1 MLTSPKTRARSSA
14 KWRPFLGRRRPPRCL
29 SGAHLLARCGARE
42 TGVRRKLTGCA
53 RRLQAKTKLLHF
65 TVDCSKPVR
74 RGDFRGSAR
83 LAAPMSFMAADAV
96 CRKSEMSS
104 VQNSWDG
111 NMCSRKQY
119 SLSASPRGLSKA
131 DRRRFFLVRPG
142 GGQDH
147 GHRHLREV
155 PC

>member
-1 MLTSPKTRARSSA
+1 M
-14 KWRPFLGRRRPPRCL
+14 
-29 SGAHLLARCGARE
+29 
-42 TGVRRKLTGCA
+42 RRKLTGCA

-111 NMCSRKQY
+111 NIAVGSSTRCQPRLEHFPRLIDGGSF
-119 SLSASPRGLSKA
+119 SSAQVEDKIMDIA
-131 DRRRFFLVRPG
+131 TFEKFLVEHFKVEG
-142 GGQDH
+142 KLGAYAAK
-147 GHRHLREV
+147 
-155 PC
+155 